1 MIETTL
7 FAKTMVILCSQ
18 LSIVFGLTFYVM
30 KKSKEAY
37 FNNTTF
43 LGMSF
48 RGAMNLKQEFDLIPY
63 IEDTRGFPKYM
74 HLPNGTKDE
83 TPVIATDEESRMKW
97 QMIGYV
103 VSPPANKFLNAILI
117 SWTVLLFILVF
128 IGYFSVPL
136 GIFVFTAQSILM
148 GLLLGVLFLEMDEN
162 DGIRALKITLLAT
175 LFSGFIGYSD
185 VGSAIYNS
193 GFVQNILF
201 FGLLALILFEF
212 SRTVFNFS
220 RNTIRL
226 KAFFGIGLFILF
238 LFYDFA
244 RLNELSGYSNKWDTA
259 FEIALSLYLDII
271 NLLLEI
277 LEAMD

>member
-74 HLPNGTKDE
+74 HLPNGTEDDI
-83 TPVIATDEESRMKW
+83 PVVAVNEESRVKW
-97 QMIGYV
+97 QKIGYV
-103 VSPPANKFLNAILI
+103 VSPPANKFLNAVFVSWAIL
-117 SWTVLLFILVF
+117 LLSLVF

-185 VGSAIYNS
+185 VGYAIYNS
-193 GFVQNILF
+193 GLVQNILF
-201 FGLLALILFEF
+201 FGLLALIFFEF
-212 SRTVFNFS
+212 SRTVFKFS

-277 LEAMD
+277 LEAME

>member
-43 LGMSF
+43 LGISF

-74 HLPNGTKDE
+74 HLPNGTEDDI
-83 TPVIATDEESRMKW
+83 PVVAVNEESRVKW
-97 QMIGYV
+97 QKIGYV
-103 VSPPANKFLNAILI
+103 VSPPANKFLNAVFVSWAIL
-117 SWTVLLFILVF
+117 LLSLVF

-185 VGSAIYNS
+185 VGYAIYNS
-193 GFVQNILF
+193 GLVQNILF
-201 FGLLALILFEF
+201 FGLLALIFFEF
-212 SRTVFNFS
+212 SRTVFKFS

-244 RLNELSGYSNKWDTA
+244 RLNELSGYSNKWDPA

-277 LEAMD
+277 LEAME

>member
-63 IEDTRGFPKYM
+63 IEDTKGFPKYM
-74 HLPNGTKDE
+74 HLPNGTKDDD
-83 TPVIATDEESRMKW
+83 PVIAMNEESRVKW
-97 QMIGYV
+97 QKIGYV
-103 VSPPANKFLNAILI
+103 VSPPANKFLNAVIV

-136 GIFVFTAQSILM
+136 GIFVFTAQSVLM

-226 KAFFGIGLFILF
+226 KAFFGIGLFIVF

-259 FEIALSLYLDII
+259 FQIALSLYLDII

>member
-74 HLPNGTKDE
+74 HLPNGTKDD
-83 TPVIATDEESRMKW
+83 TPVVATDEESRMKW
-97 QMIGYV
+97 QKIGYV

-212 SRTVFNFS
+212 SRTVFKFS

-244 RLNELSGYSNKWDTA
+244 RLNELSGYSNKWYTA

>member
-63 IEDTRGFPKYM
+63 IEDTRGFPKQM
-74 HLPNGTKDE
+74 HLPNGTKDD
-83 TPVIATDEESRMKW
+83 TPVIATDEESRVKW
-97 QMIGYV
+97 QKIGYV
-103 VSPPANKFLNAILI
+103 VSPPANKFLNAVIV

-226 KAFFGIGLFILF
+226 KAFFGIGLFIVF

-259 FEIALSLYLDII
+259 FQIALSLYLDII

>member
-43 LGMSF
+43 LGISF

-74 HLPNGTKDE
+74 HLPNGTKDD
-83 TPVIATDEESRMKW
+83 TPVVATDEESRMKW
-97 QMIGYV
+97 QKIGYV

-212 SRTVFNFS
+212 SRTVFKFS

-277 LEAMD
+277 LEAME

>member
-63 IEDTRGFPKYM
+63 IEDTRGFPKQM
-74 HLPNGTKDE
+74 HLPNGTKDD

-97 QMIGYV
+97 QKIGYV

-212 SRTVFNFS
+212 SRTVFKFS

-244 RLNELSGYSNKWDTA
+244 RLNELSGYSNKWYTA

>member
-37 FNNTTF
+37 FNKTTF
-43 LGMSF
+43 LGISF

-74 HLPNGTKDE
+74 YLPNGTEDDI
-83 TPVIATDEESRMKW
+83 PVVAVNEESRVKW
-97 QMIGYV
+97 QKIGYV
-103 VSPPANKFLNAILI
+103 VSPPANKFLNAVFVSWAIL
-117 SWTVLLFILVF
+117 LLSLVF

-185 VGSAIYNS
+185 VGYAIYNS
-193 GFVQNILF
+193 GLVQNILF
-201 FGLLALILFEF
+201 FGLLALIFFEF
-212 SRTVFNFS
+212 SRTVFKFS

-277 LEAMD
+277 LEAME

>member
-7 FAKTMVILCSQ
+7 FAKTMIILCSQ

-43 LGMSF
+43 LGISF
-48 RGAMNLKQEFDLIPY
+48 RGAMNLNKEFDLIPY
-63 IEDTRGFPKYM
+63 IEDTKGFPKYM
-74 HLPNGTKDE
+74 HLPNGTKYDD
-83 TPVIATDEESRMKW
+83 PVIAMNEESRVKW
-97 QMIGYV
+97 QKIGYV
-103 VSPPANKFLNAILI
+103 VSPPANKFLNAILV

-136 GIFVFTAQSILM
+136 GIFVFTAQSVLM

-162 DGIRALKITLLAT
+162 DGIRALKITFLAT

-226 KAFFGIGLFILF
+226 KAFFGIGLFIVF

-259 FEIALSLYLDII
+259 FQIALSLYLDII

>member
-7 FAKTMVILCSQ
+7 FAKTMIILCSQ
-18 LSIVFGLTFYVM
+18 LSIVFGLTFYIL

-48 RGAMNLKQEFDLIPY
+48 RGAMNLKKEFDLIPY
-63 IEDTRGFPKYM
+63 IEDSRGFPKYM
-74 HLPNGTKDE
+74 HLVNATKDDI
-83 TPVIATDEESRMKW
+83 PVMALNEESKVKW
-97 QMIGYV
+97 QKLGYV
-103 VSPPANKFLNAILI
+103 VSPPANKFLNAIFV
-117 SWTVLLFILVF
+117 SWAILLFSIAFV
-128 IGYFSVPL
+128 GYFSL
-136 GIFVFTAQSILM
+136 SAGIIVFTMQSILM
-148 GLLLGVLFLEMDEN
+148 GVLLGFLFLEMDEN

-185 VGSAIYNS
+185 IGNAIYNS
-193 GFVQNILF
+193 GIVQNILF
-201 FGLLALILFEF
+201 FGLLALIVFEF
-212 SRTVFNFS
+212 SRTTFKFS
-220 RNTIRL
+220 RNTIRV

-259 FEIALSLYLDII
+259 FQIALSLYLDII

>member
-7 FAKTMVILCSQ
+7 FAKTMIILCSQ

-74 HLPNGTKDE
+74 HLPNGTEDDI
-83 TPVIATDEESRMKW
+83 PVVAVNEESRVKW
-97 QMIGYV
+97 QKIGYV
-103 VSPPANKFLNAILI
+103 VSPPANKFLNAVFVSWAIL
-117 SWTVLLFILVF
+117 LLSLAF

-185 VGSAIYNS
+185 VGYAIYNS
-193 GFVQNILF
+193 GLVQNILF

-212 SRTVFNFS
+212 SRTVFKFS

>member
-48 RGAMNLKQEFDLIPY
+48 RGAMNLKREFDLIPY
-63 IEDTRGFPKYM
+63 IEDTRGFPKHM
-74 HLPNGTKDE
+74 HLPNGTKDD

-97 QMIGYV
+97 QKIGYV
-103 VSPPANKFLNAILI
+103 VSPPANKFLNAILV

-212 SRTVFNFS
+212 SRTVFKFS

>member
-43 LGMSF
+43 LGISF

-74 HLPNGTKDE
+74 HLPNGTKDDA
-83 TPVIATDEESRMKW
+83 PVVANDEESRMKW
-97 QMIGYV
+97 QKIGYV

-212 SRTVFNFS
+212 SRTVFKFS

-277 LEAMD
+277 LEAME

>member
-74 HLPNGTKDE
+74 HLPNGTEDDI
-83 TPVIATDEESRMKW
+83 PVVAVNEESRVKW
-97 QMIGYV
+97 QKIGYV

-117 SWTVLLFILVF
+117 SWTILLFILVF

-212 SRTVFNFS
+212 SRTVFKFS

>member
-7 FAKTMVILCSQ
+7 FAKTMIILCSQ
-18 LSIVFGLTFYVM
+18 LSIVFGLTFYIL

-48 RGAMNLKQEFDLIPY
+48 RGAMNLKKEFDLIPY
-63 IEDTRGFPKYM
+63 IEDSRGFPKYM
-74 HLPNGTKDE
+74 HLVNATKDDI
-83 TPVIATDEESRMKW
+83 PVMALNEESKVKW
-97 QMIGYV
+97 QKLGYV
-103 VSPPANKFLNAILI
+103 VSPPANKFLNAIFV
-117 SWTVLLFILVF
+117 SWAILLFSIALV
-128 IGYFSVPL
+128 GYFSL
-136 GIFVFTAQSILM
+136 SAGIIVFTMQSILM
-148 GLLLGVLFLEMDEN
+148 GLLLGFLFLEMDEN

-185 VGSAIYNS
+185 IGNAIYNS
-193 GFVQNILF
+193 GIVQNILF
-201 FGLLALILFEF
+201 FGLLALIVFEF
-212 SRTVFNFS
+212 SRTTFKFS
-220 RNTIRL
+220 RNTIRV
-226 KAFFGIGLFILF
+226 KAFFGVGLFILF

-259 FEIALSLYLDII
+259 FQIALSLYLDII

>member
-43 LGMSF
+43 LGISF

-74 HLPNGTKDE
+74 YLPNGTEDDI
-83 TPVIATDEESRMKW
+83 PVVAVNEESRVKW
-97 QMIGYV
+97 QKIGYV
-103 VSPPANKFLNAILI
+103 VSPPANKFLNVVFVSWAIL
-117 SWTVLLFILVF
+117 LLSVTF

-185 VGSAIYNS
+185 VGYAIYNS
-193 GFVQNILF
+193 GLVQNILF

-212 SRTVFNFS
+212 SRTVFKFS

-244 RLNELSGYSNKWDTA
+244 RLNELSGYSNKWYTA

>member
-63 IEDTRGFPKYM
+63 IEDTRGFPKQM
-74 HLPNGTKDE
+74 HLPNGTKDD

-97 QMIGYV
+97 QKIGYV
-103 VSPPANKFLNAILI
+103 VSPPANKFLNAILV

-201 FGLLALILFEF
+201 FGLLALIFFEF
-212 SRTVFNFS
+212 SRTVFKFS

>member
-7 FAKTMVILCSQ
+7 FAKTMIILCSQ

-43 LGMSF
+43 LGISF
-48 RGAMNLKQEFDLIPY
+48 RGAMNLNKEFDLIPY
-63 IEDTRGFPKYM
+63 IEDTKGFPKYM
-74 HLPNGTKDE
+74 HLPNGTKYDD
-83 TPVIATDEESRMKW
+83 PVIAMNEESRVKW
-97 QMIGYV
+97 QKIGYV

-136 GIFVFTAQSILM
+136 GIFVFTAQSVLM

-162 DGIRALKITLLAT
+162 DGIRALKITFLAT

-226 KAFFGIGLFILF
+226 KAFFGIGLFIVF

-259 FEIALSLYLDII
+259 FQIALSLYLDII

>member
-43 LGMSF
+43 LGISF

-74 HLPNGTKDE
+74 HLPNGTEDDI
-83 TPVIATDEESRMKW
+83 PVVAVNEESRVKW
-97 QMIGYV
+97 QKIGYV
-103 VSPPANKFLNAILI
+103 VSPPANKFLNAVFVSWAIL
-117 SWTVLLFILVF
+117 LLSLVF

-185 VGSAIYNS
+185 VGYAIYNS
-193 GFVQNILF
+193 GLVQNILF
-201 FGLLALILFEF
+201 FGLLALIFFEF
-212 SRTVFNFS
+212 SRTIFKFS

-277 LEAMD
+277 LEAME

>member
-7 FAKTMVILCSQ
+7 FAKTMIILCSQ
-18 LSIVFGLTFYVM
+18 LSIVFGLTFYIL

-63 IEDTRGFPKYM
+63 IEDSRGFPKHM
-74 HLPNGTKDE
+74 HLANATKDDI
-83 TPVIATDEESRMKW
+83 PVMAIDEESRVKW
-97 QMIGYV
+97 QKLGYV
-103 VSPPANKFLNAILI
+103 VSPPANKFLNAIFV
-117 SWTVLLFILVF
+117 SWAILLFSIALV
-128 IGYFSVPL
+128 GYFSL
-136 GIFVFTAQSILM
+136 STGIIVFTMQSILM
-148 GLLLGVLFLEMDEN
+148 GLLLGFLFLEMDEN
-162 DGIRALKITLLAT
+162 DGIRALKITLLAA

-185 VGSAIYNS
+185 IGTVIYKS
-193 GFVQNILF
+193 GLVQNILF
-201 FGLLALILFEF
+201 FGLLALIVFEF
-212 SRTVFNFS
+212 SRTTFKFS
-220 RNTIRL
+220 RNTIRV

-259 FEIALSLYLDII
+259 FQIALSLYLDII

>member
-74 HLPNGTKDE
+74 HLPNGTEDDI
-83 TPVIATDEESRMKW
+83 PVVAVNEESRVKW
-97 QMIGYV
+97 QKIGYV
-103 VSPPANKFLNAILI
+103 VSPPANKFLNAVFVSWAIL
-117 SWTVLLFILVF
+117 LLSLVF

-185 VGSAIYNS
+185 VGYALYNS
-193 GFVQNILF
+193 GLVQNILF
-201 FGLLALILFEF
+201 FGLLALIFFEF
-212 SRTVFNFS
+212 SRTVFKFS

-277 LEAMD
+277 LEAME

>member
-43 LGMSF
+43 LGISF

-74 HLPNGTKDE
+74 YLPNGTEDDI
-83 TPVIATDEESRMKW
+83 PVVAVNEESRVKW
-97 QMIGYV
+97 RKIGYV
-103 VSPPANKFLNAILI
+103 VSPPANKFLNVVFVSWAIL
-117 SWTVLLFILVF
+117 LLSVTF

-212 SRTVFNFS
+212 SRTVFEFS

-277 LEAMD
+277 LEAME

>member
-7 FAKTMVILCSQ
+7 FAKTMIILCSQ

-74 HLPNGTKDE
+74 HLPNGTKDD
-83 TPVIATDEESRMKW
+83 TPVVATDEESRMKW
-97 QMIGYV
+97 QKIGYV

-212 SRTVFNFS
+212 SRTVFKFS

-277 LEAMD
+277 LEAME

>member
-43 LGMSF
+43 LGISF

-74 HLPNGTKDE
+74 HLPNGTEDDI
-83 TPVIATDEESRMKW
+83 PVVAVNEESRVKW
-97 QMIGYV
+97 QKIGYV
-103 VSPPANKFLNAILI
+103 VSPPANKFLNAVFVSWAIL
-117 SWTVLLFILVF
+117 LLSLTF

-185 VGSAIYNS
+185 VGYAIYNS
-193 GFVQNILF
+193 GLVQNILF
-201 FGLLALILFEF
+201 FGLLALIFFEF
-212 SRTVFNFS
+212 SRTVFKFS

-277 LEAMD
+277 LEAME

>member
-7 FAKTMVILCSQ
+7 FAKTMIILCSQ
-18 LSIVFGLTFYVM
+18 LSIVFGLTFYIL

-48 RGAMNLKQEFDLIPY
+48 RGAMNLKKEFNLIPY
-63 IEDTRGFPKYM
+63 IEDSRGFPKYM
-74 HLPNGTKDE
+74 HLVNATKDDI
-83 TPVIATDEESRMKW
+83 PVMALNEESKVKW
-97 QMIGYV
+97 QKLGYV
-103 VSPPANKFLNAILI
+103 VSPPANKFLNAIFV
-117 SWTVLLFILVF
+117 SWAILLFSIAFV
-128 IGYFSVPL
+128 GYFSL
-136 GIFVFTAQSILM
+136 SAGIIVFTMQSILM
-148 GLLLGVLFLEMDEN
+148 GVLLGFLFLEMDEN

-185 VGSAIYNS
+185 IGNAIYNS
-193 GFVQNILF
+193 GIVQNILF
-201 FGLLALILFEF
+201 FGLLALIVFEF
-212 SRTVFNFS
+212 SRTTFKFS
-220 RNTIRL
+220 RNTIRV

-259 FEIALSLYLDII
+259 FQIALSLYLDII

>member
-74 HLPNGTKDE
+74 HLPNGTEDDI
-83 TPVIATDEESRMKW
+83 PVVAVNEESRVKW
-97 QMIGYV
+97 QKIGYV

-212 SRTVFNFS
+212 SRTVFKFS

>member
-74 HLPNGTKDE
+74 HLPNGTKDD

-201 FGLLALILFEF
+201 FGLLALIFFEF
-212 SRTVFNFS
+212 SRTVFKFS

-259 FEIALSLYLDII
+259 FQIALSLYLDII

>member
-7 FAKTMVILCSQ
+7 FAKTMIILCSQ

-43 LGMSF
+43 LGISF
-48 RGAMNLKQEFDLIPY
+48 RGAMNLKKEFDLIPY
-63 IEDTRGFPKYM
+63 IEDTKGFPKYM
-74 HLPNGTKDE
+74 HLPNGTKDDD
-83 TPVIATDEESRMKW
+83 PVIAMNEESRVKW
-97 QMIGYV
+97 QKIGYV
-103 VSPPANKFLNAILI
+103 VSPPANKFLNAVIV

-136 GIFVFTAQSILM
+136 GIFVFTAQSVLM

-162 DGIRALKITLLAT
+162 DGIRALKITFLAT

-212 SRTVFNFS
+212 SRTVFKFS

-244 RLNELSGYSNKWDTA
+244 RLNELSGYSNKWYTA

>member
-7 FAKTMVILCSQ
+7 FAKTMIILCSQ

-43 LGMSF
+43 LGISF
-48 RGAMNLKQEFDLIPY
+48 RGAMNLNKEFDLIPY
-63 IEDTRGFPKYM
+63 IEDTKGFPKYM
-74 HLPNGTKDE
+74 HLPNGTKDDD
-83 TPVIATDEESRMKW
+83 PVIAMNEESRVKW
-97 QMIGYV
+97 QKIGYV
-103 VSPPANKFLNAILI
+103 VSPPANKFLNAVIV

-136 GIFVFTAQSILM
+136 GIFVFTAQSVLM

-162 DGIRALKITLLAT
+162 DGIRALKITFLAT

-226 KAFFGIGLFILF
+226 KAFFGIGLFIVF

-259 FEIALSLYLDII
+259 FQIALSLYLDII

>member
-7 FAKTMVILCSQ
+7 FAKTMIILCSQ
-18 LSIVFGLTFYVM
+18 LSIVFGLTFYIL

-48 RGAMNLKQEFDLIPY
+48 RGAMNLKKEFDLIPY
-63 IEDTRGFPKYM
+63 IEDSRGFPKYM
-74 HLPNGTKDE
+74 HLVNATKDDI
-83 TPVIATDEESRMKW
+83 PVMALNEESKVKW
-97 QMIGYV
+97 QKLGYV
-103 VSPPANKFLNAILI
+103 VSPPANKFLNAIFF
-117 SWTVLLFILVF
+117 SWAILLFSIAFV
-128 IGYFSVPL
+128 GYFSL
-136 GIFVFTAQSILM
+136 SAGIILFTMQSILM
-148 GLLLGVLFLEMDEN
+148 GVLLGFLFLEMDEN

-185 VGSAIYNS
+185 IGNAIYNS
-193 GFVQNILF
+193 GIVQNILF
-201 FGLLALILFEF
+201 FGLLALIVFEF
-212 SRTVFNFS
+212 SRTTFKFS
-220 RNTIRL
+220 RNTIRV

-259 FEIALSLYLDII
+259 FQIALSLYLDII

>member
-43 LGMSF
+43 LGISF

-74 HLPNGTKDE
+74 HLPNGTEDDI
-83 TPVIATDEESRMKW
+83 PVVAVNEESRVKW
-97 QMIGYV
+97 QKIGYV
-103 VSPPANKFLNAILI
+103 VSPPANKFLNAVFVSWAIL
-117 SWTVLLFILVF
+117 LLSLTF

-185 VGSAIYNS
+185 VGYAIYNS
-193 GFVQNILF
+193 GLVQNILF
-201 FGLLALILFEF
+201 FGLLALIFFEF
-212 SRTVFNFS
+212 SRTVFKFS

>member
-74 HLPNGTKDE
+74 HLPNGTEDDI
-83 TPVIATDEESRMKW
+83 PVVAVNEESRVKW
-97 QMIGYV
+97 QKIGYV
-103 VSPPANKFLNAILI
+103 VSPPANKFLNVILI

-212 SRTVFNFS
+212 SRTVFKFS

>member
-1 MIETTL
+1 MIETKL
-7 FAKTMVILCSQ
+7 FAKTMILLCSQ
-18 LSIVFGLTFYVM
+18 LSIVFGLTFYIL

-48 RGAMNLKQEFDLIPY
+48 RGAMNLKQEIDLIPY
-63 IEDTRGFPKYM
+63 IEDSRGFPKHM
-74 HLPNGTKDE
+74 HLANATKDDI
-83 TPVIATDEESRMKW
+83 PVMAIDEESRVKW
-97 QMIGYV
+97 QKLGYV
-103 VSPPANKFLNAILI
+103 VSPPANKFLNAIFV
-117 SWTVLLFILVF
+117 SWAILLFILVF

-136 GIFVFTAQSILM
+136 GVAVFTIQSILM
-148 GLLLGVLFLEMDEN
+148 GLLLGFLFLEMDEN

-185 VGSAIYNS
+185 IGTAIYNS
-193 GFVQNILF
+193 GIVQNILF
-201 FGLLALILFEF
+201 FGLLALIVFEF
-212 SRTVFNFS
+212 SRTTFKFS
-220 RNTIRL
+220 RNTIRV

-259 FEIALSLYLDII
+259 FQIALSLYLDII

>member
-7 FAKTMVILCSQ
+7 FAKTMIILCSQ

-43 LGMSF
+43 LGISF
-48 RGAMNLKQEFDLIPY
+48 RGAMNLNKEFDLIPY
-63 IEDTRGFPKYM
+63 IEDTKGFPKYM
-74 HLPNGTKDE
+74 HLPNGTKYDD
-83 TPVIATDEESRMKW
+83 PVIAMNEESRVKW
-97 QMIGYV
+97 QKIGYV
-103 VSPPANKFLNAILI
+103 VSPPANKFLNAVIV

-136 GIFVFTAQSILM
+136 GIFVFTAQSVLM

-162 DGIRALKITLLAT
+162 DGIRALKITFLAT

-226 KAFFGIGLFILF
+226 KAFFGIGLFIVF

>member
-1 MIETTL
+1 
-7 FAKTMVILCSQ
+7 
-18 LSIVFGLTFYVM
+18 M

-74 HLPNGTKDE
+74 HLPNGTEDDI
-83 TPVIATDEESRMKW
+83 PVVATDEESRVKW
-97 QMIGYV
+97 QKIGYV
-103 VSPPANKFLNAILI
+103 VSPPANKFLNVVFVSWAIL
-117 SWTVLLFILVF
+117 LLSVTF

-185 VGSAIYNS
+185 VGYAIYNS
-193 GFVQNILF
+193 GLVQNILF

-212 SRTVFNFS
+212 SRTVFKFS

-277 LEAMD
+277 LEAME

>member
-63 IEDTRGFPKYM
+63 IEDTRGFPKQM
-74 HLPNGTKDE
+74 HLPNGTKDD

-97 QMIGYV
+97 QKIGYV
-103 VSPPANKFLNAILI
+103 VSPPANKFLNAILV

-212 SRTVFNFS
+212 SRTVFKFS